1 PDIAK
6 VTASKT
12 FGAVPLTVT
21 FTVAAKDPEGDKL
34 SYTWNL
40 GNGVTKKSIGPK
52 LTYTYTKKGN
62 YNATVD
68 VSDDQAATTKSK
80 PVNILP
86 GSAVSNLANLNANAP
101 GKTLMLSLDCKTCHK
116 ISEKSV
122 GPAFTEV
129 AKKYP
134 NNKASM
140 DHLMTKVREGGNGV
154 WGDVSMPAHPALKT
168 TEAKQI
174 ISWILSLKQ

>member
-1 PDIAK
+1 M
-6 VTASKT
+6 
-12 FGAVPLTVT
+12 LT
-21 FTVAAKDPEGDKL
+21 
-34 SYTWNL
+34 
-40 GNGVTKKSIGPK
+40 
-52 LTYTYTKKGN
+52 
-62 YNATVD
+62 
-68 VSDDQAATTKSK
+68 
-80 PVNILP
+80 
-86 GSAVSNLANLNANAP
+86 
-101 GKTLMLSLDCKTCHK
+101 LDCKTCHK
-116 ISEKSV
+116 IAEKSI

-140 DHLMTKVREGGNGV
+140 DHLINKVKEGGSGV